1 MAYNHLLYKL
11 FNLIINHI
19 IYFFKKIK
27 VYNLYL

>member
-1 MAYNHLLYKL
+1 MAYNYLPYKL
-11 FNLIINHI
+11 FNLIINYI